1 MRFAAP
7 LIATVAAALLVALPG
22 EARAQQP
29 VAWGT
34 FTPGAP
40 ESRATMDAFNNRVG
54 RRAAIW
60 HTYKNFNQEA
70 FPTITV
76 GTAWD
81 AGGVPLITWE
91 PFGRSLRGIARGDYD
106 GYIRSSARQAV
117 SFGKPILLRFAHEM
131 NGNWYPWGLGVNGN
145 TASDYIAAW
154 RHVVRVFRNENA
166 NNVKHVWAPNTG
178 SFSSLWPGDE
188 YVDYLGLDGY
198 NWGARYNNWES
209 FEQVFD
215 SSYRQIVRLS
225 KKPLLITEFAAN
237 ERGGDK
243 PAWVRH
249 AFSREVAQRYPQI
262 RALIWFDENK
272 EADWRVNSSGA
283 TQSAFQSVLNQSI
296 FGLDANGLLALA
308 GASVNTPVPNDPPAP
323 TDPGSPPQAPDTLGA
338 GTLRCGIH
346 PRRTLRM
353 SSRWT
358 INVPIK
364 CNRASS
370 GGCYGL
376 VKVKH
381 VGTSRTLGTA
391 EVELRSG
398 RRRPVRIGLPGW
410 ARTSLGRRTSVA
422 TRVTMRVGGGCR
434 AGGTRRVTIR
444 R

>member
-1 MRFAAP
+1 MR
-7 LIATVAAALLVALPG
+7 LAAALVAALAAAVLAAAVPDS
-22 EARAQQP
+22 ARAQQP
-29 VAWGT
+29 VAWGA

-40 ESRATMDAFNNRVG
+40 ESRATMDAFNARVG

-60 HTYKNFNQEA
+60 HTYKSFDQEA

-76 GTAWD
+76 GTAHD

-91 PFGRSLRGIARGDYD
+91 PFNRPLRNIARGDYD
-106 GYIRSSARQAV
+106 GYIRNSARQAV
-117 SFGKPILLRFAHEM
+117 AFGKPILLRFAHEM
-131 NGNWYPWGLGVNGN
+131 NGDWYPWGLGVNGN
-145 TASDYIAAW
+145 SAGDYIAAW

-166 NNVKHVWAPNTG
+166 HNVKHVWAPNTG
-178 SFSSLWPGDE
+178 SFSTLWPGDD

-198 NWGARYNNWES
+198 NWGAKYDNWES

-243 PAWVRH
+243 AAWVRH

-262 RALIWFDENK
+262 RALVWFDENK
-272 EADWRVNSSGA
+272 EADWRVNSSDA
-283 TQSAFQSVLNQSI
+283 TLSAMRSALNQTV
-296 FGLDANGLLALA
+296 FDLDATGIVGLA
-308 GASVNTPVPNDPPAP
+308 GAGLGTPAPPSDPDPAAPPAP
-323 TDPGSPPQAPDTLGA
+323 PAEPS
-338 GTLRCGIH
+338 GTLRCSIN
-346 PRRTLRM
+346 PRSSLRM

-358 INVPIK
+358 INVPIR
-364 CNRASS
+364 CNRVTS

-381 VGTSRTLGTA
+381 AGTGRTLGTA
-391 EVELRSG
+391 EVVLSSG

-410 ARTSLGRRTSVA
+410 ARSSLGRRTSVSA
-422 TRVTMRVGGGCR
+422 RVAMRVGDGCR
-434 AGGTRRVTIR
+434 GGSAKRVTIR